1 MGGKDLQGGG
11 ATGRYAVGSSSP
23 PTRYLFDGRAS
34 GVTDLELFLSATT
47 SLHKTKIDTVDFEDR
62 IGQSST

>member
-23 PTRYLFDGRAS
+23 PTRYLCRAS